1 MMQLVAASNGECS
14 WACICAP
21 NDARLIV
28 DIIVP
33 KQENTRVSTIFDTKD
48 VMALCES
55 AGYTMERLVLWG
67 HSHDVMDCFFSGTD
81 IATAKKLEWDVQYS
95 LVLNKKVAAKYFS
108 GKPILKADYYLRL
121 DIFYMG
127 LDFTVGEKLE
137 FTVDMDVSSE
147 LSWAQITLEEQA
159 SYGTAPVTVYK
170 QSNHGT
176 PGPRPTHATT
186 RRLGLG
192 LDDDDG
198 DGHYWPASMGGLV
211 AGHQSRHGGRSGPS
225 QRHLPADLAVLL
237 SWSANARSKSA
248 MGLRGALPYMA
259 HVLYYEGFLKP
270 ADLEGLEKAV
280 TETHLVPNDVDE
292 WHLLDAFC
300 KQAKE
305 RGSVVSWSQT
315 ATEFEI
321 VVASEYKRVQCTY
334 DDASGWWMAGASV
347 QGRRVLHDEQKT
359 MDGTAANASG
369 GFWKAKPIATMWERR
384 PPDYMVT
391 GCLSKNL
398 RIRAGQVT
406 ISIWM
411 GVGGKVLM
419 DTCQDDEYGLVA
431 VVPDSLE
438 TAGWAAEAPTSP
450 RAEVATQ
457 PPTPEPEPPLE
468 LQEVVDAET
477 GEVTA
482 AAVKKSA
489 KKKTT
494 KKAAPKEAT
503 A

>member
-1 MMQLVAASNGECS
+1 MMQLVRTSNGECS
-14 WACICAP
+14 WACVCAP

-55 AGYTMERLVLWG
+55 AGYTMERLVVWG
-67 HSHDVMDCFFSGTD
+67 HSHDVMECFFSGTD
-81 IATAKKLEWDVQYS
+81 IATAKKLEWDIQYS
-95 LVLNKKVAAKYFS
+95 LVLNKKVAAKYFA

-127 LDFTVGEKLE
+127 LNFTVGEKLE
-137 FTVDMDVSSE
+137 FSIDVDVSSE

-170 QSNHGT
+170 QKNHGT
-176 PGPRPTHATT
+176 PGARPAYNHATA
-186 RRLGLG
+186 RRLGLT
-192 LDDDDG
+192 DDDDSS
-198 DGHYWPASMGGLV
+198 YWPQSMNGLV
-211 AGHQSRHGGRSGPS
+211 AAHRARHGGSSGPS

-248 MGLRGALPYMA
+248 IDLRETLPYMA

-270 ADLEGLEKAV
+270 SDLEGLEKAV
-280 TETHLVPNDVDE
+280 KETSLAANSVDE

-305 RGSVVSWSQT
+305 RGSVLSWSQT
-315 ATEFEI
+315 DSEFEI
-321 VVASEYKRVQCTY
+321 IVASEYKRVQCTY

-347 QGRRVLHDEQKT
+347 HGRRVLHDVDKA
-359 MDGTAANASG
+359 MDGTEANMAG
-369 GFWKAKPIATMWERR
+369 GFWKARPIGIMWEKR
-384 PPDYMVT
+384 PPEYMAT

-398 RIRAGQVT
+398 RVRAGQTT

-411 GVGGKVLM
+411 GVGGKKAL
-419 DTCQDDEYGLVA
+419 DQLKDNEYGLVA
-431 VVPDSLE
+431 IVPDSLE
-438 TAGWAAEAPTSP
+438 AEGWAELGAP
-450 RAEVATQ
+450 RGEVATQ

-482 AAVKKSA
+482 VPPKKTT

-494 KKAAPKEAT
+494 KKKTTKEAT